1 VGGPF
6 WQVLKGRKDGRVS
19 SASLVPGNLPR
30 PTQSLDELA
39 AVFARKGFTRDE
51 MVVLS
56 GPCERIYR
64 CGILNG
70 TSPQIADL
78 MV

>member
-19 SASLVPGNLPR
+19 SAALVPGNLPQ
-30 PTQSLDELA
+30 PTQSLDELT

-51 MVVLS
+51 MVILS
-56 GPCERIYR
+56 GPKPYSLCLLAIV
-64 CGILNG
+64 
-70 TSPQIADL
+70 TSITIR
-78 MV
+78 